1 MNEVYI
7 EQKETPLLDVVES
20 EFSGDVKVL
29 LKTVLHAHINP
40 ADYYATRIYKACK
53 GFGTNDSVLIRSLVV
68 MDEVYLGE
76 IKKIYQSKFGM
87 TLRDQIIDETSG
99 DYKNMLLALVDTP

>member
-1 MNEVYI
+1 M
-7 EQKETPLLDVVES
+7 
-20 EFSGDVKVL
+20 
-29 LKTVLHAHINP
+29 KTILHSHINP

-53 GFGTNDSVLIRSLVV
+53 GFGTDDGILVRSLVV

-87 TLRDQIIDETSG
+87 TLRDQINSEVSG